1 MANLLGELW
10 QSDQP
15 PAWNRCLESS
25 ACWLHLYGK
34 EKAIAGRKMGH
45 LTAMASDAQQAADL
59 VVAMRERLVAK

>member
-1 MANLLGELW
+1 
-10 QSDQP
+10 
-15 PAWNRCLESS
+15 LESS